1 MIQKRKQCYEERPY
15 NVETLSAKAH
25 IADRTFRL
33 HLTSSK
39 DKPHDRKSRLHG
51 DLSINFELPDRDPD
65 PHHGKDHGKDKR
77 HQGDHAQFRSIP
89 DPNKV
94 QSMSVPHC
102 HHPRGDVFPGGLR
115 RIEEES
121 DVCGAFAAQIVGVD
135 KFAGHS

>member
-1 MIQKRKQCYEERPY
+1 MIQKRKQCYEGRPY

-33 HLTSSK
+33 HLTSSN
-39 DKPHDRKSRLHG
+39 DKPRDRESRLHG

-65 PHHGKDHGKDKR
+65 PHRGRDHGKDKR
-77 HQGDHAQFRSIP
+77 HQGVDAQSRSIP
-89 DPNKV
+89 DPNEL
-94 QSMSVPHC
+94 QSMSVSHC
-102 HHPRGDVFPGGLR
+102 HHPRGDVVPDDLR

-121 DVCGAFAAQIVGVD
+121 DVCGVFAAQIVGFD